1 MAESNGRQD
10 QDGDSEQGKFR
21 VDEDWK
27 KSVAQERGE
36 KDGADASDQ
45 QAEAGEF
52 PEPNFTILLAGLYS
66 QTLMALGEIENPIT
80 KGRQPNLPEARYLV
94 DTIGMLKEKTEGNLS
109 EEEAT
114 YLNGL
119 LHDLRMRYVAA
130 VDSRPAEGEQD
141 G

>member
-1 MAESNGRQD
+1 MAKSDDRQGQND
-10 QDGDSEQGKFR
+10 ESEQGKFR

-27 KSVAQERGE
+27 KSVAEERE
-36 KDGADASDQ
+36 QKDGAADL
-45 QAEAGEF
+45 

-130 VDSRPAEGEQD
+130 VDSPPAEGKQD